1 MQGSIPEKKLSGE
14 YVDDKHGDATF
25 ISGFS
30 AAGGRR
36 SATSS
41 ELESGAQQTQ
51 YDEDGVERVAPEN
64 DLHRGLK
71 ARQISMIA
79 LGGAIGT
86 GLVIGLSRG
95 GPVGLLLAYVVM
107 GTVCFGV
114 LASLGEMATLIPHKK
129 GFSGYASRFVDP
141 AMGFATG
148 WNYLFKYLVVTPNNI
163 TVRFVVSL
171 KSVHQR
177 PAADRSEEL
186 SHTQAASIVIQYWTR
201 AVPVGAWITI
211 FNVIIIVINLLG
223 IKVFGEIEFWLSFFK
238 IIVLTGLILLGWIID
253 LGGVPGQGRIGFR
266 YWRDQPFAHY
276 IYNTDTGVFL
286 GVWSCMTTAL
296 FAYMGC
302 ELIGVTF
309 GEAKNPRKT
318 IPKTI
323 RRTFWRL
330 LIFYVGSIFVVG
342 LIVSANDPDLLT
354 ANKRRTSAAASP
366 FVVAIQ
372 RAGIKVLP
380 DIINASILMFV
391 MSAANSDLYIGSRTL
406 YALAAESKAP
416 KIFMRTNRY
425 GTPYIALA
433 FCSAFCCL
441 AYMNVAAE
449 GAQVFT
455 YFTAL
460 VTIFGALTWLSILVS
475 HVRFM
480 KGLKVQGIS
489 RDTLP
494 WQAPLQPY
502 LAYFSIVVTSIVT
515 LFKGFDAFMPNFKFR
530 TFITAYLGLP
540 IYVILYTG
548 WKIYHRTSIIP
559 LAELDFV
566 SGRREFDED
575 EAAEE
580 AAANKHTPLWKK
592 IWQGA

>member
-14 YVDDKHGDATF
+14 YVVDKQLGDATF
-25 ISGFS
+25 S
-30 AAGGRR
+30 AADSGRR

-41 ELESGAQQTQ
+41 ELEKGVHHSHF
-51 YDEDGVERVAPEN
+51 DDGTERVAPEN
-64 DLHRGLK
+64 DLHRDLK

-86 GLVIGLSRG
+86 GLVIGSGTGLSRG
-95 GPVGLLLAYVVM
+95 GPVGLLLAYAIM

-114 LASLGEMATLIPHKK
+114 LVSLGEMATLIPHKK

-148 WNYLFKYLVVTPNNI
+148 VSELIFDVVTLGSGWNYLFKYLVVTPNNI
-163 TVRFVVSL
+163 T
-171 KSVHQR
+171 
-177 PAADRSEEL
+177 
-186 SHTQAASIVIQYWTR
+186 AASIVIQYWTR

-238 IIVLTGLILLGWIID
+238 IIVLTGLIILGWVID
-253 LGGVPGQGRIGFR
+253 LGGVPGQDRIGFR

-276 IYNTDTGVFL
+276 IYNNDTGVFL

-342 LIVSANDPDLLT
+342 LIVSANDPDLLSAT
-354 ANKRRTSAAASP
+354 KRRTSAAASP

-372 RAGIKVLP
+372 RAGIKTLP
-380 DIINASILMFV
+380 DIINASILLFV

-425 GTPYIALA
+425 GTPYVALA
-433 FCSAFCCL
+433 FCSAFCGL

-489 RDTLP
+489 RETLP
-494 WQAPLQPY
+494 WKAPMQPY
-502 LAYFSIVVTSIVT
+502 LAYFSIFVTSIVT
-515 LFKGFDAFMPNFKFR
+515 LFKGFDAFMPAFKWR
-530 TFITAYLGLP
+530 TFITAYLGLR
-540 IYVILYTG
+540 

-559 LAELDFV
+559 LADLDFV

-580 AAANKHTPLWKK
+580 EAAANKHMPLWKK
-592 IWQGA
+592 IWEGA